1 MIAIGVLGFMV
12 VLSFVG
18 MFALRVVIAR
28 DTGGSAINT
37 IAWFLYM
44 AGTFLL
50 LIAFCLACYRDFV
63 GCSPTKPPCSVSRPC
78 R

>member
-1 MIAIGVLGFMV
+1 MIAIWVLGFMV

-28 DTGGSAINT
+28 DTGGSVINT

-50 LIAFCLACYRDFV
+50 LIAFCLACYRGFV
-63 GCSPTKPPCSVSRPC
+63 GCSPTKPPCPVSRPC